1 MDNSLPEID
10 FKIVAERL
18 AQDLAHHVGEAMAN
32 AKYQYIQM
40 QVLAEALKAERDS
53 LLASKEA
60 SEASVEESAE

>member
-18 AQDLAHHVGEAMAN
+18 AQDLAHHVGEPMAN

-40 QVLAEALKAERDS
+40 QVLAEALKAERDA

-60 SEASVEESAE
+60 SEASVEESSE